1 MEFKVGYM
9 VIAPTTEPVKQLH
22 VPRKVKFG

>member
-9 VIAPTTEPVKQLH
+9 VIAPTIEPAKQLN